1 MEKNFDRWNENKK
14 KHDRNDIS
22 IYFYEREIWWC
33 AIGANVGFE
42 QDGKGEQF
50 ARPVLVIRKFSK
62 NVFLGVPLTTST
74 RESKYHHPFP
84 FLEATS
90 TALLSQVRL
99 FDSKRLLVKMGK
111 VSEKILEDVRE
122 RVRRII

>member
-1 MEKNFDRWNENKK
+1 MEKNFDKWNEKK
-14 KHDRNDIS
+14 KEHNKDDIT
-22 IYFYEREIWWC
+22 IYFYECEIWWC
-33 AIGANVGFE
+33 AIGINVGFE

-50 ARPVLVIRKFSK
+50 SRPVLIIRKFSK

-74 RESKYHHPFP
+74 RESKYHHSFH
-84 FLEATS
+84 FLDATS

-111 VSEKILEDVRE
+111 VSEKILEEVRE
-122 RVRRII
+122 RVRKIV